1 MILLKSQI
9 LIKILYLSTLCFV
22 IANLCYSQKSKYIDV
37 TFFDNKEIVTDVK
50 YYQIKENK
58 AYLMKSENSKLKI
71 DYREATGKELKLLAR
86 YDNNNIVFFI
96 KPEDI
101 YYLKISKKPFSFDNI
116 FRKYIINQGFDYE
129 EIVKQSKHEY
139 EFIE

>member
-1 MILLKSQI
+1 M
-9 LIKILYLSTLCFV
+9 IKILYLSILCF
-22 IANLCYSQKSKYIDV
+22 ITANLCYSQKSKSIDV

-58 AYLMKSENSKLKI
+58 TYLLKSENSKLKI
-71 DYREATGKELKLLAR
+71 DYKEANGKELKLLAR
-86 YDNNNIVFFI
+86 YDNKNIVFFI

-101 YYLKISKKPFSFDNI
+101 YYLKISKKPFSFDNF
-116 FRKYIINQGFDYE
+116 FRKNYIINKGFDYE

-139 EFIE
+139 EFID

>member
-1 MILLKSQI
+1 M
-9 LIKILYLSTLCFV
+9 IKILYLSTLCFL

-58 AYLMKSENSKLKI
+58 AYLMRLENSKLKI
-71 DYREATGKELKLLAR
+71 DYKEATGKELKLLAR
-86 YDNNNIVFFI
+86 YNNKNIVFFI

-101 YYLKISKKPFSFDNI
+101 YYLKISKKPFSFNN
-116 FRKYIINQGFDYE
+116 FCRKKYIINQGFDYE
-129 EIVKQSKHEY
+129 EIVKQSKNEY